1 LQHLVFLKPVKIERF
16 NDTINQVMAYWEM
29 KQNAIAYTVLFQK
42 QTITIKEGHN
52 KVYIPLKDINYLEA
66 MKDHTQIITAKKS
79 TRP

>member
-52 KVYIPLKDINYLEA
+52 KV
-66 MKDHTQIITAKKS
+66 
-79 TRP
+79 